1 MFCLRAGTVG
11 KTITISRR
19 NQGTIFNVS
28 LWNLDNTILIRLSIC
43 FELRIT
49 TVVNVICNYDC
60 HRSIKVPA
68 ADHSKHRRIANY
80 REQLSVL
87 WQFGCLSLSIH
98 EIKKKR
104 TIVQNVNQR
113 PYVYFKWTL
122 KSSFCFHTKDRKSD
136 VSTIQFIVFFILY
149 FYILVTEHSRFLIH
163 TQLFT
168 SYWIHL
174 TIALLHSRAYASS
187 LQFDLTTHSFVF

>member
-1 MFCLRAGTVG
+1 MV
-11 KTITISRR
+11 S
-19 NQGTIFNVS
+19 NQ
-28 LWNLDNTILIRLSIC
+28 
-43 FELRIT
+43 
-49 TVVNVICNYDC
+49 
-60 HRSIKVPA
+60 
-68 ADHSKHRRIANY
+68 KHRRIANY

-98 EIKKKR
+98 KIKKSI
-104 TIVQNVNQR
+104 IVQNVNQR
-113 PYVYFKWTL
+113 PYVYLKWTL
-122 KSSFCFHTKDRKSD
+122 KSSFCFHTKDRKSN

-174 TIALLHSRAYASS
+174 IPLHYFIHARTRLLYSLTWQHIALFFNYNKGSVSLFCTKFKLNLIHFYKIKFWASRNKDIYMSISS
-187 LQFDLTTHSFVF
+187 VSLPLSNS

>member
-1 MFCLRAGTVG
+1 MWFVIVFAIEPSRYQRQTTQNIAESQTTESSCLYCDSSDV
-11 KTITISRR
+11 
-19 NQGTIFNVS
+19 
-28 LWNLDNTILIRLSIC
+28 C
-43 FELRIT
+43 
-49 TVVNVICNYDC
+49 
-60 HRSIKVPA
+60 P
-68 ADHSKHRRIANY
+68 
-80 REQLSVL
+80 SVFTR
-87 WQFGCLSLSIH
+87 W
-98 EIKKKR
+98 KKR
-104 TIVQNVNQR
+104 IIVQNVNQR

-122 KSSFCFHTKDRKSD
+122 KSSFCSHTKDRKSD

-187 LQFDLTTHSFVF
+187 LQFDLTTHSFVFQLQQGSV